1 MVNNLTAISPI
12 DGRYGK
18 QTELLSPFFSEFG
31 LIHYRFIVEAKYL
44 IALIDI
50 LPELEQVK
58 GTPLVE
64 SLQRKI
70 AIFCL
75 DDAQQVKTIE
85 ETTNHDVKSVEVFMR
100 DFLHEYPKE
109 LEFIHFALTSFDTDG
124 MARPLMLKHAHEQV
138 ILPLFMNVLHSL
150 EVAAQQWQHVVMLA
164 RTHGQP
170 ASPTYMG
177 KEIMVFVERL
187 KGQLKQFDTI
197 PWSAKLGGATGNL
210 NAHYVAYPNIDWHTF
225 STEFVASLEL
235 VRTPLT
241 TQIEPNDNLAAYCH
255 NWVRIN
261 NILIDFVRDIWG
273 YIMLEYLKQKPK
285 SGEVGSSTMPHK
297 VNPIDFENAE
307 GNLGFA
313 NAMFEHFA
321 SKLTISRF
329 QRDLSDSTVVRNMG
343 VPLAHDIISF
353 NSILKGMKKIEIN
366 LKKINQDLDDN
377 WAVIAEAIQ
386 TILRR
391 EGYPNPYDALKE
403 LTRTG
408 EKITKDSLHTFIDSL
423 DVRDPVKLE
432 LKEITPWNYTGVFL

>member
-1 MVNNLTAISPI
+1 
-12 DGRYGK
+12 
-18 QTELLSPFFSEFG
+18 
-31 LIHYRFIVEAKYL
+31 
-44 IALIDI
+44 
-50 LPELEQVK
+50 
-58 GTPLVE
+58 
-64 SLQRKI
+64 
-70 AIFCL
+70 
-75 DDAQQVKTIE
+75 
-85 ETTNHDVKSVEVFMR
+85 
-100 DFLHEYPKE
+100 
-109 LEFIHFALTSFDTDG
+109 
-124 MARPLMLKHAHEQV
+124 
-138 ILPLFMNVLHSL
+138 
-150 EVAAQQWQHVVMLA
+150 
-164 RTHGQP
+164 
-170 ASPTYMG
+170 
-177 KEIMVFVERL
+177 MVFVERL